1 MVSVVGIVNS
11 ALIKIGAD
19 TITSLT
25 DDSAE
30 ARAAN
35 AQYEKL
41 RDEVLRAHPWNFA
54 IARQS
59 LARLAEAPPFGFT
72 WQYQLPSDGL
82 RVLFMNDGRAAF
94 EIEGRRLLTDEGEAH
109 VLYVRRV
116 TDPNEFDA
124 MFREALAYRIAA
136 DLAYP
141 LANSTTL
148 AAKVAALL
156 APLPSRAEQLT
167 TNLAYATAMARII
180 YLRCPEPLP
189 MADDIAGMGR
199 YWKRHFNGGRGA
211 GSVPAFVLNYSEFV
225 A

>member
-54 IARQS
+54 IARAQ
-59 LARLAEAPPFGFT
+59 LPRLAEAPAFGYAH
-72 WQYQLPSDGL
+72 QYQLPADSL
-82 RVLFMNDGRAAF
+82 RVLLMQGGRAAF
-94 EIEGRRLLTDEGEAH
+94 EIEGRRLLTDEETAA
-109 VLYVRRV
+109 VLYIRRV
-116 TDPNEFDA
+116 TDPNQFDA
-124 MFREALAYRIAA
+124 MFAEALATRIAA

-148 AAKVAALL
+148 AGAMMQLYRDALAHARAIDGQEGGPQRALEAATWI
-156 APLPSRAEQLT
+156 E
-167 TNLAYATAMARII
+167 AR
-180 YLRCPEPLP
+180 
-189 MADDIAGMGR
+189 G
-199 YWKRHFNGGRGA
+199 
-211 GSVPAFVLNYSEFV
+211 
-225 A
+225 

>member
-11 ALIKIGAD
+11 GLIKVGAD
-19 TITSLT
+19 PITSLG
-25 DDSAE
+25 DNSVE

-54 IARQS
+54 IAR
-59 LARLAEAPPFGFT
+59 ARLSRLSEAPPFGYAF
-72 WQYQLPSDGL
+72 QYQLPEDCL
-82 RVLFMNDGRAAF
+82 RVLRLNDGRPGF
-94 EIEGRRLLTDEGEAH
+94 DVEGRRLLTDEAEANT
-109 VLYVRRV
+109 VFVRRV

-148 AAKVAALL
+148 SGSMLQLYRDSLALARSVDGQESGAQHVL
-156 APLPSRAEQLT
+156 EASAWIDVRA
-167 TNLAYATAMARII
+167 
-180 YLRCPEPLP
+180 
-189 MADDIAGMGR
+189 
-199 YWKRHFNGGRGA
+199 
-211 GSVPAFVLNYSEFV
+211 
-225 A
+225 

>member
-11 ALIKIGAD
+11 GLIKVGAD
-19 TITSLT
+19 PITSLT
-25 DDSAE
+25 DDSVE

-54 IARQS
+54 VARQR
-59 LARLAEAPPFGFT
+59 LARLVEAPPFGFAF
-72 WQYQLPSDGL
+72 QYQLPPDCL
-82 RVLFMNDGRAAF
+82 RVLVMNGGRSVF
-94 EIEGRRLLTDEGEAH
+94 EIEGRKLMTDEESAD
-109 VLYVRRV
+109 VVYVRRI

-148 AAKVAALL
+148 SSAMMQLYRDALAL
-156 APLPSRAEQLT
+156 ARSVDGQESGAPRIVEASGWID
-167 TNLAYATAMARII
+167 AR
-180 YLRCPEPLP
+180 
-189 MADDIAGMGR
+189 
-199 YWKRHFNGGRGA
+199 
-211 GSVPAFVLNYSEFV
+211 S
-225 A
+225 

>member
-11 ALIKIGAD
+11 GLIKVGAD

-54 IARQS
+54 AARS
-59 LARLAEAPPFGFT
+59 RLARLADAPAFGFAY
-72 WQYQLPSDGL
+72 QYQLPADCL
-82 RVLFMNDGRAAF
+82 RILGMNDGRARF
-94 EIEGRRLLTDEGEAH
+94 EIEGRRLLTDEETAD
-109 VLYVRRV
+109 VSYLRRV

-124 MFREALAYRIAA
+124 MFAEALAYRMAA

-148 AAKVAALL
+148 ASAMMQLFQNALAL
-156 APLPSRAEQLT
+156 ARAIDGQEGGAQRILEASAW
-167 TNLAYATAMARII
+167 LDAR
-180 YLRCPEPLP
+180 
-189 MADDIAGMGR
+189 A
-199 YWKRHFNGGRGA
+199 
-211 GSVPAFVLNYSEFV
+211 
-225 A
+225 